1 MHLSPCDR
9 TRPSLVKNPSANA
22 EDLSDVGL
30 TPGLGRS
37 PGEINGNP
45 LQYSYLENSMER
57 RAWRATVHGV
67 AKSRTQ
73 LSTDTYHLKETLYPG
88 AVTHSSFSPPSAPE
102 PWVYLLSPPTCLF
115 WTFHTNG
122 LHTLC
127 GLLLGL
133 SHLTSFQGC
142 NMGQCFILLLTK

>member
-1 MHLSPCDR
+1 MSITGKESVCQCRRLKRRGFDPW
-9 TRPSLVKNPSANA
+9 
-22 EDLSDVGL
+22 VGKIPWRNKWQP
-30 TPGLGRS
+30 TPVFL
-37 PGEINGNP
+37 PGEFHGEKS
-45 LQYSYLENSMER
+45 LAGYSPWGCKES
-57 RAWRATVHGV
+57 
-67 AKSRTQ
+67 
-73 LSTDTYHLKETLYPG
+73 DTTEHTHTHHVKETLYPG

-102 PWVYLLSPPTCLF
+102 PWVHLLSPPTCLF

-133 SHLTSFQGC
+133 FHLTSFQGC